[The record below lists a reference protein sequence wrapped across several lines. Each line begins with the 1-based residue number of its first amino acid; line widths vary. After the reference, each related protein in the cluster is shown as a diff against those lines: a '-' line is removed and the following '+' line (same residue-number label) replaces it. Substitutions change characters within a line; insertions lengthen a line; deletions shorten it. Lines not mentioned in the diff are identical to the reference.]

1 MQNAV
6 AEYRVNPKVVVL
18 ENPHDA
24 IDHFVES
31 CHQITVEKRSGK
43 WGMSCDPMGY
53 IHFPIYVVIVD
64 DCECCMNEE
73 RFFKKFTLVENAR

>member
-6 AEYRVNPKVVVL
+6 AEYRINPKVVVSG
-18 ENPHDA
+18 NPHDA
-24 IDHFVES
+24 IDHFMETCV
-31 CHQITVEKRSGK
+31 QITVEKRSGK

-53 IHFPIYVVIVD
+53 IHFPN
-64 DCECCMNEE
+64 DCECCMSAE